1 MRVVLADLKGT
12 DGFVT
17 KDTVVGGYGSR
28 LTPFTRVTAACYEVK
43 RRFLLALSPQMG
55 QLAAIAAQF
64 GHEVVVTRDE
74 CVDGDVTVVLSS
86 LVDYRHE
93 TAWADAMRARG
104 VRTGFVG
111 LAASK
116 LPHLFTN
123 HADFIITGEPEEAF
137 TRLAGGERLDG
148 LCASREVADLDALP
162 FPRWDL
168 LARAGRLP
176 GLGLPLVMRPLHGGY
191 PILASRSC
199 PEFCTYCPI
208 RILASYR
215 TRSIQ
220 SIVDELEQLCDRYER
235 PHVIFRDPLFSQDRD
250 RCLALSDQI
259 VSRGLRLTFECETRL
274 DRLDEPL
281 IDRLYAAGLRTICFG
296 VESVSADTLRKVARR
311 PIPPPHQAAIVRHCR
326 RRRIATAAQYVLGFV
341 QDDWSSIAA
350 TIDYAIELGST
361 FAQFKLLTPYPGTP
375 LWKQL
380 ESRVYERDWQKFDG
394 FTPTFTHPNLT
405 ADELR
410 FLLGA
415 AYSRFYMRPSFLTN
429 YLGVS
434 GAWVRDVVGSLDRRV
449 SRRHARAEI
458 AKMSKP
464 VTC

>member
-28 LTPFTRVTAACYEVK
+28 LTPFTRVTGVCYEVK

-64 GHEVVVTRDE
+64 GHEVVFTRDE
-74 CVDGDVTVVLSS
+74 YVDGDVVVVLSS

-116 LPHLFTN
+116 MPQLFAD
-123 HADFIITGEPEEAF
+123 HADFVISGEPEEAF
-137 TRLAGGERLDG
+137 TRLAAGERLHG
-148 LCASREVADLDALP
+148 VCASIEMADLDALP

-168 LARAGRLP
+168 LGESSRLP
-176 GLGLPLVMRPLHGGY
+176 GIDIPLVMRPLHGGF

-208 RILASYR
+208 RILASHR
-215 TRSIQ
+215 VRSVG
-220 SIVDELEQLCDRYER
+220 SIVDEIEQLCDRYGR

-250 RCLALSDQI
+250 RCLAISDEI
-259 VSRGLRLTFECETRL
+259 LTRGLRLTFECETRL
-274 DRLDEPL
+274 DRLDEEL
-281 IDRLYAAGLRTICFG
+281 IDRLHAAGLRTICFG
-296 VESVSADTLRKVARR
+296 VESVSAETLRKAARR
-311 PIPPPHQAAIVRHCR
+311 PIPLAHQAAMVQHCR
-326 RRRIATAAQYVLGFV
+326 RRGIATAAQYVLGFV
-341 QDDWSSIAA
+341 QDDWSSVAA

-380 ESRVYERDWQKFDG
+380 ESHVYERDWQKFDG

-405 ADELR
+405 GEDLR

-415 AYSRFYMRPSFLTN
+415 AYSRFYLRPSFLAN
-429 YLGVS
+429 YLGVRRTW
-434 GAWVRDVVGSLDRRV
+434 ARDIVGTLDRGV

-458 AKMSKP
+458 ARMSRP

>member
-1 MRVVLADLKGT
+1 MRIVLADLHGT
-12 DGFVT
+12 DGYVT

-28 LTPFTRVTAACYEVK
+28 LTPFTRVTRVCYEVK
-43 RRFLLALSPQMG
+43 RRFLLTLSPQMG
-55 QLAAIAAQF
+55 QLAAIADRS
-64 GHEVVVTRDE
+64 GYEVVFTRDAH
-74 CVDGDVTVVLSS
+74 VDGDVAIVLSS

-93 TAWADAMRARG
+93 TEWADAMRARG

-116 LPHLFTN
+116 LPQLFTD
-123 HADFIITGEPEEAF
+123 HADFVISGEPEEAF
-137 TRLAGGERLDG
+137 TRLVSGERLDG
-148 LCASREVADLDALP
+148 VCASREVADLDALP

-168 LARAGRLP
+168 LASATSLP
-176 GLGLPLVMRPLHGGY
+176 RRGMPLTMRPVHGGF

-208 RILASYR
+208 RILASHR
-215 TRSIQ
+215 SRSIE
-220 SIVDELEQLCDRYER
+220 SIVDEIAVLCRIYGR

-250 RCLALSDQI
+250 RCLALADAI
-259 VSRGLRLTFECETRL
+259 LGRGLQLTFECETRL

-281 IDRLYAAGLRTICFG
+281 IDRLHAAGLRTICFG
-296 VESVSADTLRKVARR
+296 VESVSAETLRKVARR
-311 PIPPPHQAAIVRHCR
+311 PIPQPHQAAIVRHCR
-326 RRRIATAAQYVLGFV
+326 RRGIATAAQYVLGFM
-341 QDDWSSIAA
+341 QDDWASVAA
-350 TIDYAIELGST
+350 TIDYAADLGST

-380 ESRVYERDWQKFDG
+380 EPRVYERDWQKFDG

-415 AYSRFYMRPSFLTN
+415 AYSRFYMRPSFLAN
-429 YLGVS
+429 YLGAS
-434 GAWVRDVVGSLDRRV
+434 RAWVRDVVGSLDRRV
-449 SRRHARAEI
+449 SRRHARTEI

-464 VTC
+464 VTS